1 VELLSHLVAL
11 KPMCIQLSHSGVI
24 EFTGGDTATARF
36 TERQRGKGSDDCYE
50 NLAVHHD
57 EFVRLDDPGS
67 SGAAIT
73 TATLMRPPSR
83 ASLFSSR
90 GTPTVVRSG
99 RSIFL
104 SDWNNRSSTV

>member
-83 ASLFSSR
+83 ASLFSPSPSSFHLPMAAPA
-90 GTPTVVRSG
+90 TPQ
-99 RSIFL
+99 L
-104 SDWNNRSSTV
+104 SPAFSP